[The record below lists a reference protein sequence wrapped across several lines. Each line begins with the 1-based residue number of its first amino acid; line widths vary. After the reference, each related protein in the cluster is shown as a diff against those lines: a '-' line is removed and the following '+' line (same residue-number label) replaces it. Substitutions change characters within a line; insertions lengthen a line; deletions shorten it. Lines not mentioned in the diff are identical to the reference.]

1 MGPIDYGT
9 FAHELGHQLGLG
21 DDYAEA
27 GPVPGRGSGL
37 MARDL
42 EITQDYVD
50 RIAKLLEE
58 LDRLPECW
66 SGTMRSA
73 TTRDYQGLGT
83 CSDTWETELRM
94 TVASDGKVTGDGTAR
109 LVEGPT
115 CTFAFPAITELPP
128 LRLRP

>member
-9 FAHELGHQLGLG
+9 FAHELGHLLGLG

-27 GPVPGRGSGL
+27 GLVPGRGSGL

-66 SGTMRSA
+66 SGTMRA
-73 TTRDYQGLGT
+73 IGDPETRTTGLDHGGDLHFSRNNIEFQ
-83 CSDTWETELRM
+83 CSDQSFR
-94 TVASDGKVTGDGTAR
+94 
-109 LVEGPT
+109 
-115 CTFAFPAITELPP
+115 
-128 LRLRP
+128 